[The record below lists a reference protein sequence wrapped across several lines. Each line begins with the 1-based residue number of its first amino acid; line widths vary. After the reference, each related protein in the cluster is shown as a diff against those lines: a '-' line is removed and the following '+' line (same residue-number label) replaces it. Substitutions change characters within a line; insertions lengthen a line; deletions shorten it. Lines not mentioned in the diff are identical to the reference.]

1 MSDWNLFVYGRPA
14 GLEIFGG
21 TRSLAVR
28 SLSRGAG
35 SKQCR
40 QESGRRI
47 DFKNS
52 PACAWLHIQG
62 GSKSKLLILSE
73 YINNNEKICGM

>member
-1 MSDWNLFVYGRPA
+1 
-14 GLEIFGG
+14 
-21 TRSLAVR
+21 VR

-52 PACAWLHIQG
+52 PACCMVAYTGWI
-62 GSKSKLLILSE
+62 KKRKLLILSE
-73 YINNNEKICGM
+73 YVNNNEKICGM

>member
-14 GLEIFGG
+14 GLDIFGG
-21 TRSLAVR
+21 TRSSAVR

-52 PACAWLHIQG
+52 PACCMVAYTGWIKKQAVDF
-62 GSKSKLLILSE
+62 KR
-73 YINNNEKICGM
+73 ICQ